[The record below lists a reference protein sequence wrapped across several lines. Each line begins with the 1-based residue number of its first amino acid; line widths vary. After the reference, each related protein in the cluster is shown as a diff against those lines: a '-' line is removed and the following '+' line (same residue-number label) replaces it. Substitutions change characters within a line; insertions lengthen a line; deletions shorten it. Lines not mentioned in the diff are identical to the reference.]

1 MAGHGYLAA
10 GLLSLLPGV
19 MLAAYV
25 GTSKVFRKGMS
36 PSEAWLCW
44 SAMLASISMPLTC
57 GFVGRH
63 KRRSSLLAES
73 NCIFGTQ
80 NALKRAQRSEKQTA
94 AVGRSRMAETDEKQ
108 RLKAEIRKLEEAL
121 AKLDGEN
128 RRLLERN
135 DELQLAYDEAD
146 RDAREAEAMNGHLL
160 RRVEEMEVQIA
171 ALRQYEA
178 EFDKRVTSML
188 DERDEALA
196 AATRDK
202 EAILLKVK
210 ELQEELALARRSV
223 PGEAADA
230 AELALMLKER
240 QLEIE
245 DLLDR
250 NEELE
255 HDLAKARE
263 ELQRAPRQA
272 PTSAGTQPSGGLDQT
287 SQDQYEELM
296 GRVEHLG
303 QERLRHFKADAL
315 EKDQR
320 VLDAEKKLEQLAR
333 SLGAEGVVAENREL
347 SRQNAEMKR
356 QVGEAKRDLA
366 NYLSEAANIVYEN
379 DLLRSIAN
387 VKPEQLKLKDFK
399 LKDKVTSAKAVAAAK
414 QMEKEVAELEAE
426 RGKLKAR
433 LRQLSELAAEKVSLL
448 HNLQPEQMLQLE
460 EIAAR
465 MRKGKL
471 ELPLDDQSRQL
482 KEERDEL
489 SKRLAAK
496 DREVAEHVDRKVE
509 EVLKKQGATKDLEAK
524 VAALEKDNDMLQSSL
539 EAYKAGYAE
548 LVMQQGPQALE
559 QLVGRPRAPSERC
572 WTAHARQ
579 LNRSKACRNSQ
590 EELKSGRPESPLA
603 SPHAR
608 RGLVSAG
615 AMARSLRP
623 LPPGVTPPPPGPPG
637 PPAGKGLGAP
647 AVLPKMPGMQPMV
660 WSSLLQAVLQLP
672 GELSDGS
679 QETVCSLYCQVVE
692 ALEELSRERSLRE
705 GLAEEVSSFQQ
716 RFDRLLAEQEVLYK
730 DYFAQREE
738 WLATTRSLEE
748 RLRLQGDLLTD
759 CQQKCDIQE
768 GQMRTWQRLTEGTAP
783 ELQEELVS
791 AMGRIAALEQNESV
805 ISRKVEAERQ
815 GHSIV
820 KDAFD
825 NLQKDCCER
834 EGFLKE
840 RLSKAVLWKRRG
852 ANALRIARRRIQS
865 MVATS
870 DYERVQQQLQVCRQ
884 REFDLSRRQTEL
896 TLKVAQQEDKL
907 REMMDLQDRCRS
919 LDHLVRET
927 EQEFAVLRR
936 RLQLREPRFAA
947 EVALFTRLTAELQRT
962 LGFVGSFEAAAR
974 ALGLA
979 EARVAGLGFETG
991 AGINV
996 EASLDEKLR
1005 KFDVN
1010 NDGFISLGDLRK
1022 FFESLSIKED
1032 ELQLLAEALHGAQ
1045 SQVTAPR
1052 PPPSA
1057 PGTLSPPAPPEPT
1070 AADKVNVS
1078 VLGVVGRF
1086 RLYGLRSLEPEEL
1099 RGPTESQTV
1108 QCEEGSLRQDAN
1120 LALIFAELFW
1130 ASFQA
1135 LLFRLPDQPD
1145 AQQVLRNSFMRLRNA
1160 QAMPWSGC
1168 SLDNNLLV
1176 VGGGSGGGS
1185 VSRFSA
1191 SDSKERR
1198 SSTLDLLFPMYVVPL
1213 DRALEMSE
1221 VRSHEELL
1229 AESLLI
1235 QFDESKGRVIFVSH
1249 EWSGT
1254 QHADP
1259 EGEQLA
1265 VLQNALRHMLRERD
1279 RVPIDVTTEILFG
1292 QQQGLKTS
1300 EMHDQPLFIWFDYWC
1315 VPQLQ
1320 LSVAG
1325 LQVETAQQ
1333 KALDSIPAYVEKSCY
1348 FFILCP
1354 NVRHQ
1359 NSGQLL
1365 SKRTGPNPT

>member
-1 MAGHGYLAA
+1 
-10 GLLSLLPGV
+10 
-19 MLAAYV
+19 
-25 GTSKVFRKGMS
+25 F
-36 PSEAWLCW
+36 
-44 SAMLASISMPLTC
+44 
-57 GFVGRH
+57 
-63 KRRSSLLAES
+63 
-73 NCIFGTQ
+73 
-80 NALKRAQRSEKQTA
+80 
-94 AVGRSRMAETDEKQ
+94 
-108 RLKAEIRKLEEAL
+108 
-121 AKLDGEN
+121 
-128 RRLLERN
+128 
-135 DELQLAYDEAD
+135 
-146 RDAREAEAMNGHLL
+146 
-160 RRVEEMEVQIA
+160 
-171 ALRQYEA
+171 
-178 EFDKRVTSML
+178 
-188 DERDEALA
+188 
-196 AATRDK
+196 
-202 EAILLKVK
+202 
-210 ELQEELALARRSV
+210 
-223 PGEAADA
+223 
-230 AELALMLKER
+230 
-240 QLEIE
+240 
-245 DLLDR
+245 
-250 NEELE
+250 LE
-255 HDLAKARE
+255 H
-263 ELQRAPRQA
+263 
-272 PTSAGTQPSGGLDQT
+272 
-287 SQDQYEELM
+287 
-296 GRVEHLG
+296 VW

-347 SRQNAEMKR
+347 SRQNADMKR

-524 VAALEKDNDMLQSSL
+524 VAALEKDNEMLQSSL

-548 LVMQQGPQALE
+548 LVMQQ
-559 QLVGRPRAPSERC
+559 
-572 WTAHARQ
+572 
-579 LNRSKACRNSQ
+579 
-590 EELKSGRPESPLA
+590 ESPRLRLVRLA
-603 SPHAR
+603 AEAWTRSIPDANEAFCHGPIGPTAR
-608 RGLVSAG
+608 
-615 AMARSLRP
+615 
-623 LPPGVTPPPPGPPG
+623 PGPAEDARDAADG
-637 PPAGKGLGAP
+637 VVISAAG
-647 AVLPKMPGMQPMV
+647 
-660 WSSLLQAVLQLP
+660 
-672 GELSDGS
+672 E
-679 QETVCSLYCQVVE
+679 VCSLYCQVVE

-759 CQQKCDIQE
+759 CQQKCEISE
-768 GQMRTWQRLTEGTAP
+768 GQMRTWQRLAEGTAP

-805 ISRKVEAERQ
+805 LSRKVEAERQ

-820 KDAFD
+820 KEAFD

-852 ANALRIARRRIQS
+852 ANALRIARRKIQS
-865 MVATS
+865 MVASS

-927 EQEFAVLRR
+927 EQEFTVLRR

-979 EARVAGLGFETG
+979 EARVAGLGFEAG
-991 AGINV
+991 AAISV

-1010 NDGFISLGDLRK
+1010 NDGFITLGDLRK
-1022 FFESLSIKED
+1022 FFES
-1032 ELQLLAEALHGAQ
+1032 H
-1045 SQVTAPR
+1045 
-1052 PPPSA
+1052 
-1057 PGTLSPPAPPEPT
+1057 
-1070 AADKVNVS
+1070 
-1078 VLGVVGRF
+1078 
-1086 RLYGLRSLEPEEL
+1086 
-1099 RGPTESQTV
+1099 
-1108 QCEEGSLRQDAN
+1108 
-1120 LALIFAELFW
+1120 
-1130 ASFQA
+1130 
-1135 LLFRLPDQPD
+1135 
-1145 AQQVLRNSFMRLRNA
+1145 
-1160 QAMPWSGC
+1160 
-1168 SLDNNLLV
+1168 
-1176 VGGGSGGGS
+1176 
-1185 VSRFSA
+1185 
-1191 SDSKERR
+1191 
-1198 SSTLDLLFPMYVVPL
+1198 
-1213 DRALEMSE
+1213 
-1221 VRSHEELL
+1221 
-1229 AESLLI
+1229 
-1235 QFDESKGRVIFVSH
+1235 
-1249 EWSGT
+1249 
-1254 QHADP
+1254 
-1259 EGEQLA
+1259 
-1265 VLQNALRHMLRERD
+1265 
-1279 RVPIDVTTEILFG
+1279 
-1292 QQQGLKTS
+1292 
-1300 EMHDQPLFIWFDYWC
+1300 
-1315 VPQLQ
+1315 
-1320 LSVAG
+1320 
-1325 LQVETAQQ
+1325 
-1333 KALDSIPAYVEKSCY
+1333 
-1348 FFILCP
+1348 
-1354 NVRHQ
+1354 
-1359 NSGQLL
+1359 
-1365 SKRTGPNPT
+1365 